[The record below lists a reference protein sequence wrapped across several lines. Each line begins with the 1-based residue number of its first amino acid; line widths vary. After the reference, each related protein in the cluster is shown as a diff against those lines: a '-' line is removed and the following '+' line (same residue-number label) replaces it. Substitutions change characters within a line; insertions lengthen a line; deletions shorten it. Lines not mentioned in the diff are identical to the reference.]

1 MSLCITK
8 PFERIETTKS
18 NSLRTISGLETRIVI
33 YSHLVKCGLRYVF
46 VLQNNHINNKKT
58 GAAIGERLC
67 PAGGCTPFSRRSR
80 RRSISRL
87 LLCWWWVPFEMSS
100 IVGVAIEAWFEG
112 DCREITGHKKD
123 PGLFQI
129 TAQKK
134 IEVEP

>member
-67 PAGGCTPFSRRSR
+67 PAGDV
-80 RRSISRL
+80 RL
-87 LLCWWWVPFEMSS
+87 FHVVPDDGLSQ
-100 IVGVAIEAWFEG
+100 
-112 DCREITGHKKD
+112 DCYYVDDGFPLR
-123 PGLFQI
+123 
-129 TAQKK
+129 
-134 IEVEP
+134 